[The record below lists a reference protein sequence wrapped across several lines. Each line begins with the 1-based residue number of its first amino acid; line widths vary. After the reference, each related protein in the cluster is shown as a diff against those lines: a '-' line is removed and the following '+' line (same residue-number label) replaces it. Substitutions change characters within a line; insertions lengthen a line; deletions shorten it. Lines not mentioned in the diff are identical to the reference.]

1 MTRPEFQLHEVVPHS
16 STMSLLDEIVDYG
29 PDWLQSRVLI
39 HPGSL
44 FATDQGVPSW
54 IGLEY
59 MAQTVAAFAGV
70 QERLQGGAP
79 KIGFL
84 VGTRRYECSRPYFSV
99 GAALS
104 IEVREAFRA
113 ENGLGVF
120 VCTLSGEGVQA
131 AANIN
136 VFQPDDNTQYLGEPE
151 S

>member
-1 MTRPEFQLHEVVPHS
+1 MTRPEFQLDEVVPHS

-39 HPGSL
+39 HADSV
-44 FATDQGVPSW
+44 FVTDLGVPGW

-59 MAQTVAAFAGV
+59 MAQTVAAYAGV

-84 VGTRRYECSRPYFSV
+84 VGTRRYECSQPYFSI
-99 GAALS
+99 GATLR
-104 IEVREAFRA
+104 IDVREEFRA

-120 VCTLSGEGVQA
+120 SCTLSAEGVQA
-131 AANIN
+131 SASIN
-136 VFQPDDNTQYLGEPE
+136 VFQPDDSAQFLGEPK